1 MYLQFARRRKDGKEH
16 RYWSIVE
23 SRRCAGGRVVQRP
36 VLYLGEI
43 NDSQHAAWSRVIEAF
58 DEESGRYRQL
68 ALFPAERSVPDQ
80 AKGFAVQVRLA
91 AMELHLPRQWGA
103 CWLACHLYEQLQL
116 DRFFAPLLPNSREGT
131 SWQHILQ
138 TLVCYR
144 LIDPGSEWRLHRQWF
159 EQSAMADLLGED
171 YGLVAKNALYRCLD
185 KLLPHKAA
193 LFSHLQARWQD
204 LFAAKFDVL
213 LYDLTSTYFESPPP
227 DDEADKRRHGYS
239 RDKRSDCV
247 QVVIALI
254 VTPDGFPLGYEVLP
268 GNTADCTTLRDMLRK
283 IEAQYGKANRVWVM
297 DRGIPSEEVLA
308 EMRAADP
315 PVSYL
320 VGTPKGRLSKLEK
333 HLVTL
338 PWQAV
343 REGVDVKL
351 LPQEQELY
359 VLAQS
364 HARIHK
370 ERAMRR
376 RKLKWLWG
384 RLKQIAA
391 MELDREELLMKLGA
405 ARAKARAAWRLVDV
419 TIPPEGA
426 TFSFTLDRAKLR
438 QVRRREG
445 RYLLRT
451 NLTGKDPAELW
462 RFYIQLVEIEAAFKT
477 MKDDL
482 HLRPIY
488 HQIEQRIEAHIFVA
502 FLAYCLHV
510 TLRARLKPLAPGL
523 TPRAVLDKF
532 AAIQMLDVHFPTT
545 DGRTLILSRYTE
557 LTAEQKVLVRQLKLD
572 LPPQPPPASPRQAKP
587 FAPQPPSRS
596 GDFRYAS
603 VDIADFSRR
612 VGKVGLDQRRSA
624 RFPSA

>member
-1 MYLQFARRRKDGKEH
+1 
-16 RYWSIVE
+16 
-23 SRRCAGGRVVQRP
+23 VQRP

-43 NDSQHAAWSRVIEAF
+43 NDGQREAWCRQIETF
-58 DEESGRYRQL
+58 DEANGRHRQL
-68 ALFPAERSVPDQ
+68 ALFPAERTVPDY
-80 AKGFAVQVRLA
+80 AKGFGVQVRLD
-91 AMELHLPRQWGA
+91 AMELHRPRQWGA

-131 SWQHILQ
+131 NWQHILQ

-171 YGLVAKNALYRCLD
+171 YALVAKNALYRCLD

-193 LFSHLQARWQD
+193 LFSHLRARWQD

-227 DDEADKRRHGYS
+227 DDETDKRRHGYS

-254 VTPDGFPLGYEVLP
+254 VTPEGFPLGYEVLP
-268 GNTADCTTLRDMLRK
+268 GNTSDKTTLRDMLQK
-283 IEAQYGKANRVWVM
+283 IDAQYGKANRVWVM
-297 DRGIPSEEVLA
+297 DRGIPTEEVLA

-343 REGVDVKL
+343 REGVDVKF
-351 LPQEQELY
+351 LPQDQELY

-364 HARIHK
+364 HARINK

-376 RKLKWLWG
+376 RKLKWLWA
-384 RLKQIAA
+384 RLKEIAA
-391 MELDREELLMKLGA
+391 MDLDREELLMKLGA
-405 ARAKARAAWRLVDV
+405 ARAKAPAAWRLVDV
-419 TIPPEGA
+419 AVAPEGA
-426 TFSFTLDRAKLR
+426 AFSFTLDRDKLR
-438 QVRRREG
+438 QGRRREG

-482 HLRPIY
+482 HLRPIH
-488 HQIEQRIEAHIFVA
+488 HQLEHRIEAHIFVA

-510 TLRARLKPLAPGL
+510 TLCARLKPLAPGL

-532 AAIQMLDVHFPTT
+532 AAIQMLDVNFPTT

-557 LTAEQKVLVRQLKLD
+557 ITADQKLLARQLKLD
-572 LPPQPPPASPRQAKP
+572 LPPQKPPRITAPEKIARLPANA
-587 FAPQPPSRS
+587 
-596 GDFRYAS
+596 
-603 VDIADFSRR
+603 V
-612 VGKVGLDQRRSA
+612 
-624 RFPSA
+624 

>member
-1 MYLQFARRRKDGKEH
+1 MYLRFARRRKDGKEH

-43 NDSQHAAWSRVIEAF
+43 NDSQHAAWCRVIEGV
-58 DEESGRYRQL
+58 DEGSGRHRQL
-68 ALFPAERSVPDQ
+68 ALFPADRTVPDH
-80 AKGFAVQVRLA
+80 AKGFGVQVRLD
-91 AMELHLPRQWGA
+91 AMELHRPRQWGA

-131 SWQHILQ
+131 NWQHILQ

-159 EQSAMADLLGED
+159 ESSAMADLLGED

-193 LFSHLQARWQD
+193 LFSHLRARWQD

-227 DDEADKRRHGYS
+227 DDETDKRRHGYS

-247 QVVIALI
+247 QVMIALI
-254 VTPDGFPLGYEVLP
+254 VTPEGFPLGYEVLP

-297 DRGIPSEEVLA
+297 DRGIPTEEVLA

-333 HLVTL
+333 YLVTL

-351 LPQEQELY
+351 LPQDQELY

-364 HARIHK
+364 HARINK

-376 RKLKWLWG
+376 RKLKWLWA
-384 RLKQIAA
+384 RLKEIAD
-391 MELDREELLMKLGA
+391 MDLDREELLMKLGA
-405 ARAKARAAWRLVDV
+405 ARARAWAAWRLVNV
-419 TIPPEGA
+419 EVAPEGA
-426 TFSFTLDRAKLR
+426 VLRFTLDRAKLR

-482 HLRPIY
+482 QLRPIH
-488 HQIEQRIEAHIFVA
+488 HQLEQRIEAHTFVA

-557 LTAEQKVLVRQLKLD
+557 LTADQKILVRQLKLD
-572 LPPQPPPASPRQAKP
+572 LPPQPPPRIT
-587 FAPQPPSRS
+587 APE
-596 GDFRYAS
+596 
-603 VDIADFSRR
+603 
-612 VGKVGLDQRRSA
+612 KTA
-624 RFPSA
+624 RAPANV